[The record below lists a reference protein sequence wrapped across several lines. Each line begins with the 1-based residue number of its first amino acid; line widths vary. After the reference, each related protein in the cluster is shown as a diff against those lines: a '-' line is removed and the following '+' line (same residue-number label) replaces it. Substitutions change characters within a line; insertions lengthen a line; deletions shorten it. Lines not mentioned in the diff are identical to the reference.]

1 MDPISHLTETQA
13 VEQLDRLL
21 STQPDD
27 SDFLP
32 LLHWEQEHRRT
43 IDQLQQHIMHLQRT
57 AQDAPPQQLQ
67 PEPEETPVNP
77 NEEKVREALAELID
91 VTAKANAAPDKSTF
105 ASLQQRCH
113 AIRWK
118 IRDKCRRYGIKEPNL
133 PELAVNPFTT
143 PELPVPAVPT
153 ARQREIDEENEF
165 RQGTIQQL
173 LDVLE
178 PGLESPALEKAG
190 PGPYMQPTSADILAE
205 LAQQKHHHVEEP
217 AQADVYAHYADV
229 SATDLDFRDR
239 NCGAVSP
246 HAPTAIERADRI
258 RRDLTVLLAEL
269 DALAD
274 RQALRPALDA
284 IWARLQMCYQVVD
297 EGTMSEAG

>member
-1 MDPISHLTETQA
+1 MIPVNTLTEAQA
-13 VEQLDRLL
+13 AEELGCLLDAKPAPEEQLEFHIAHLQATPAAAPEPPSKLALLLATYNANVAKVVAEPDRLVL
-21 STQPDD
+21 RQRVSHAKHDIKA
-27 SDFLP
+27 
-32 LLHWEQEHRRT
+32 HCRRT
-43 IDQLQQHIMHLQRT
+43 K
-57 AQDAPPQQLQ
+57 Q
-67 PEPEETPVNP
+67 PM
-77 NEEKVREALAELID
+77 
-91 VTAKANAAPDKSTF
+91 
-105 ASLQQRCH
+105 
-113 AIRWK
+113 
-118 IRDKCRRYGIKEPNL
+118 
-133 PELAVNPFTT
+133 PELAPLPPT
-143 PELPVPAVPT
+143 PEEPARVLPEAVRGRASAAHQRQVAEDAEERAQTLVVMAEMGATTGLDNCHPYTCTPAEVQAAMRAP
-153 ARQREIDEENEF
+153 
-165 RQGTIQQL
+165 
-173 LDVLE
+173 
-178 PGLESPALEKAG
+178 
-190 PGPYMQPTSADILAE
+190 
-205 LAQQKHHHVEEP
+205 EP